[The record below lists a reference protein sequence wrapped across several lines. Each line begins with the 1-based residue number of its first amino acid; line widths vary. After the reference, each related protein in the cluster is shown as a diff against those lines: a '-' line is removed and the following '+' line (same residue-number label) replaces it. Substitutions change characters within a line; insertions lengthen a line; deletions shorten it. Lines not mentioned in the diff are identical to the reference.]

1 MCLQRS
7 SDRTEFA
14 GDRTVPGRCSVS
26 DVTSG
31 WSPCPAVTFLATHT
45 LSAIRFIFMRRWA
58 DRLSLLVDTLS
69 ACLQSLG
76 WSPCQAL
83 LGWGSGLQPA
93 AHEPSALNLSAGW
106 VSYTSLWLGL
116 HSSCS
121 SFLKISLPP
130 WVPDLLCDSH
140 TPCPAQDSWEMI
152 TDVSI
157 LECDI
162 KGEAFKFLQLFG
174 VGETCL

>member
-1 MCLQRS
+1 MLSVRCDLGMVS
-7 SDRTEFA
+7 L
-14 GDRTVPGRCSVS
+14 PGCHL
-26 DVTSG
+26 SG
-31 WSPCPAVTFLATHT
+31 HPHP
-45 LSAIRFIFMRRWA
+45 SAIRFIFLRRWA
-58 DRLSLLVDTLS
+58 DRLSLLVNMLS
-69 ACLQSLG
+69 APFQSLE

-93 AHEPSALNLSAGW
+93 AHEPGALNLSAGW

-130 WVPDLLCDSH
+130 WVPDPLCDSH
-140 TPCPAQDSWEMI
+140 APCPAQDSLEMI
-152 TDVSI
+152 TDFSI
-157 LECDI
+157 LEHDI